1 MPSRT
6 TDMRRNVARQLIAD
20 GQTVVNAWLSSDS
33 LYAAEVLGHCDFDTV
48 TVDAQ
53 HGMLGRAQ
61 IAALL
66 AAISSTPAMPMV
78 RPPTHDPDFIGWC
91 LDAGAYGLIVPA
103 VDTPE
108 IAATVARAAVYP
120 PDGTRSFGPG
130 RGLLYGGNDYAS
142 RVHEEITV
150 WAMIESRQAVD
161 SLDAILATPGLY
173 GIYIGPNDLALDL
186 GHRPGGRIGPHVADT
201 IRDVHQRA
209 QDFGI
214 RTGIFCA
221 DGDEAAELAAV
232 GFDLVTPG
240 NDMSMLRSE
249 AARRT
254 GSVRQTTAAAP
265 DAGGY

>member
-1 MPSRT
+1 
-6 TDMRRNVARQLIAD
+6 MRRNIARQLIAD
-20 GQTVVNAWLSSDS
+20 GETVVNAWLSSDS
-33 LYAAEVLGHCDFDTV
+33 LYAAEILGHCGFDTI

-103 VDTPE
+103 VNTPE
-108 IAATVARAAVYP
+108 IAAKVARAAVYP
-120 PDGTRSFGPG
+120 PAGTRSFGPG
-130 RGLLYGGNDYAS
+130 RGLLYGGDDYLAQ
-142 RVHEEITV
+142 VQEELTV

-161 SLDAILATPGLY
+161 NLDAILATPGLY

-186 GHRPGGRIGPHVADT
+186 GLTPGGRIGPQVADT
-201 IRDVHQRA
+201 ISHVQRRA
-209 QDFGI
+209 QEYGI

-221 DGDEAAELAAV
+221 DGVEAADLAAA
-232 GFDLVTPG
+232 GFDFVTPG

-249 AARRT
+249 AVRRNAAVRRT
-254 GSVRQTTAAAP
+254 KTPTP
-265 DAGGY
+265 DPGGY